1 MKEITFSKRNTFL
14 IFLTILLTGAGILM
28 IGRFTSQP
36 VASEPTLSPDQV
48 AAEQAVIEG
57 TKAFFQIQRKAGK
70 DAWLKQFCSLS
81 TESGCAFIEMG
92 ADRLWKKFT
101 EAKTSIQATVKAVE
115 QVSATATEQVWKVDV
130 SLSEPLPGSNKT
142 KEEAYVLAV
151 KTDAGW
157 KFDRFLLEPEIQALI
172 DRQQKKGKQ

>member
-14 IFLTILLTGAGILM
+14 ILLTILLTGAGILL
-28 IGRFTSQP
+28 IGRFAPQT
-36 VASEPTLSPDQV
+36 VALEPTRSPDEV

-57 TKAFFQIQRKAGK
+57 TQAFFQIQSEAGI
-70 DAWLKQFCSLS
+70 DAWLDHFCSLS
-81 TESGCAFIEMG
+81 TESGCAFIQIG
-92 ADRLWKKFT
+92 ADRLWNKYT
-101 EAKTSIQATVKAVE
+101 DAKTSIQANVKVVE

-142 KEEAYVLAV
+142 QEEAYVLAV

-157 KFDRFLLEPEIQALI
+157 KFDRFLLEPEIRALI
-172 DRQQKKGKQ
+172 ERQQKAGKQ

>member
-14 IFLTILLTGAGILM
+14 ILLTILLTGAGIFM
-28 IGRFTSQP
+28 IGRFAPQT
-36 VASEPTLSPDQV
+36 ATLEPTRSPDQV
-48 AAEQAVIEG
+48 VAEQAAVEG
-57 TKAFFQIQRKAGK
+57 TQAFFQIQSEAGK
-70 DAWLKQFCSLS
+70 DAWLEHFCSLS
-81 TESGCAFIEMG
+81 TESGCAFIQMG
-92 ADRLWKKFT
+92 ADRLWKKYV
-101 EAKTSIQATVKAVE
+101 EANTSIQAAVKAVE

-142 KEEAYVLAV
+142 QEETYVLAV

-172 DRQQKKGKQ
+172 ERQQKENKP

>member
-14 IFLTILLTGAGILM
+14 ILLTILLTSAGIFM
-28 IGRFTSQP
+28 IGRFAPQP
-36 VASEPTLSPDQV
+36 IASEPTFSPGQV

-57 TKAFFQIQRKAGK
+57 TQAFFHIRSEIGK
-70 DAWLKQFCSLS
+70 DAWLENFCSHS
-81 TESGCAFIEMG
+81 TESGCAFIDMG
-92 ADRLWKKFT
+92 ADRLWKKYT

-130 SLSEPLPGSNKT
+130 FLSEPLPGSNKT
-142 KEEAYVLAV
+142 QEEAYVLAV